1 MEPPAPPR
9 RRVSTRT
16 AGALHGRGRVV
27 VLGCA
32 PTLLVTVDQM
42 PDGSGIREIH
52 LHPGGQGFWAA
63 RMAAL
68 LNAEVTLVAPLAG
81 EPGVAIRA
89 LIEHAGVGVS
99 AVDASAPNAVLVS
112 SAHEGEDPSIVEM
125 GPTPMSRHDVDAL
138 SSAFIAASLESDMAV
153 LTGCGNDPLMDDL
166 RFHHL
171 AHDLHAVGR
180 RVMADLSGAA
190 LIAALEG
197 GLDLVK
203 VSDEELTSSGLAA
216 SHHDDDIVRGLVEL
230 HARGAKV
237 AVVSRAERPLLAYDG
252 ETVLELTSPSFRP
265 VNHRG
270 AGDSFTGAAAAALAS
285 GHDLL
290 DALRLAVAAGA
301 TNVTR
306 HGLGTGD
313 AKVIAA
319 LAREIEVQP
328 ATAAA

>member
-1 MEPPAPPR
+1 MSAKAVGENPA
-9 RRVSTRT
+9 T
-16 AGALHGRGRVV
+16 GRVV

-32 PTLLVTVDQM
+32 PTLLVTVDHL
-42 PDGSGIREIH
+42 PDGSDIREIH

-68 LNAEVTLVAPLAG
+68 LGAEVTLVAPLAG
-81 EPGVAIRA
+81 EPGVALRA
-89 LIEHAGVGVS
+89 LIEHAGVRVS

-112 SAHEGEDPSIVEM
+112 SAHEGEDASIVEM

-190 LIAALEG
+190 LMAALEG

-203 VSDEELTSSGLAA
+203 VSDEELIASGLAA
-216 SHHDDDIVRGLVEL
+216 SDDDRDVMRGLAEL
-230 HARGAKV
+230 HERGAAV
-237 AVVSRAERPLLAYDG
+237 AVVSRAEQPLLAYDG
-252 ETVLELTSPSFRP
+252 DTVLELTSPSFRP

-270 AGDSFTGAAAAALAS
+270 AGDSFTGAAAAGLAF
-285 GHDLL
+285 GRDLL
-290 DALRLAVAAGA
+290 DVLRLAVAAGA

-319 LAREIEVQP
+319 LAREVEVRP
-328 ATAAA
+328 APAAERQRQL